1 MADEHESKIVI
12 TGEDKGA
19 TNTLKRIFASFTR
32 VTEAVRGVMR
42 TLGQLNWAVNGFKML
57 LDGARALG
65 AWLRRDEIA
74 ARELR
79 RQVEQARYDKTV
91 NAAAEAYKKLNEQ
104 IARSNK
110 LEQERNAII
119 DRRQAKERDLED
131 AGLELKKQREI
142 AALNPDAADYAERK
156 RAIEDKYAA
165 EQADKTESRTRQDA
179 GTEASRLRKRLE
191 DKEAEIQEKEAS
203 WRASLDRARAAK
215 GEYDEMK
222 RMRPWIETG
231 AIRGESIEDF
241 DARMEEL
248 RKRYA
253 RNTADADAKAKDVR
267 TARDEANMINLALE
281 SAMGEGFAANLRA
294 SAVKAGIENRQR
306 EDTARR
312 KAEDDRKKADE
323 DRRNA
328 ERERAVA
335 REKELAA
342 LDPSAADYDARKR
355 AVGRKY
361 DRLAAQA
368 EGDTAA
374 LLALDREERED
385 AAREAGRTIDKAN
398 EARID
403 RAGSLDAFADRL
415 AATQG
420 VSANRLTAMGLGSGV
435 SPREGALVGEV
446 RKLADLMREE
456 IEATKANKP
465 ARGDGT
471 ATYGE

>member
-1 MADEHESKIVI
+1 MGEEAEVKIKITADEKPAV
-12 TGEDKGA
+12 GA
-19 TNTLKRIFASFTR
+19 LERVKSALGRGLVGALNTVRSMIGNVMGAFGVFGLAAQGVQALVAGWKRIHEWMHRAATAAKALREELSR
-32 VTEAVRGVMR
+32 V
-42 TLGQLNWAVNGFKML
+42 
-57 LDGARALG
+57 
-65 AWLRRDEIA
+65 
-74 ARELR
+74 
-79 RQVEQARYDKTV
+79 RYANEV
-91 NAAAEAYKKLNEQ
+91 AAAAEAYKQLNAE
-104 IARSNK
+104 IARANK
-110 LEQERNAII
+110 LEQERNSILKQRKA
-119 DRRQAKERDLED
+119 ATRDNYDARLEM
-131 AGLELKKQREI
+131 KKQGEI
-142 AALNPDAADYAERK
+142 AALDPAAPDYAERRK
-156 RAIEDKYAA
+156 AVERKYERWTSNVAERRAIEDAGANAA
-165 EQADKTESRTRQDA
+165 ELRGAAESKEREIAGHQKSLRRQSRNTMTASENWRRSGSEEDMKTFQA
-179 GTEASRLRKRLE
+179 EA
-191 DKEAEIQEKEAS
+191 DKEAKMRDTINALREEAD
-203 WRASLDRARAAK
+203 SLRRQAAELAGAGYAAK
-215 GEYDEMK
+215 V
-222 RMRPWIETG
+222 RNAANQQRITN
-231 AIRGESIEDF
+231 
-241 DARMEEL
+241 EEG
-248 RKRYA
+248 
-253 RNTADADAKAKDVR
+253 ADA
-267 TARDEANMINLALE
+267 
-281 SAMGEGFAANLRA
+281 
-294 SAVKAGIENRQR
+294 
-306 EDTARR
+306 ARR
-312 KAEDDRKKADE
+312 KAEDDRK
-323 DRRNA
+323 NT